1 MLKIEALNP
10 QYAAKTAYICGEK
23 RLTYAKLYEKAER
36 VAAVLK
42 AQGGGAVAVLGN
54 KEPEM
59 IISILACIMAH
70 RAYVPL
76 EDNLPQARIEA
87 AVKQA
92 GCTLVLKNGSAC
104 PDCCIPCSTL
114 AELEHTP
121 DKAACGGA
129 QNAKMPTEQE
139 NNGAQ
144 NETAYIIFTSGSTGT
159 PKGVPISYANLENFI
174 RWICSNSTFA
184 KFEHAAVF
192 CPASFGFDLSVAGIY
207 YTLANG
213 GTLITVS
220 REEQKSFDGIFT
232 ALQKSSAEIA
242 VLTPTFMKLCLL
254 NGDFNAENF
263 PKLRCCWFCGER
275 LEKALCEKLLRRF
288 PSLKIINAYGPTEA
302 TCAVCSAVIT
312 AETLAAGEPLPVGD
326 ISSAACKIE
335 IENGEIILSG
345 TSVFGGYIGAA
356 ERTGGRFATGDLGE
370 IRGGKLYCTGRAD
383 GRIKYKGYRIEL
395 GDIEANILAIDG
407 VRACC
412 AVAKRSKN
420 GDTAYIKVFVSAEP
434 TLGEE
439 TLRTALKYALPEY
452 MIPKVIEFLP
462 QLPVNEHGKTD
473 RRLLEH
479 YEENL

>member
-10 QYAAKTAYICGEK
+10 KYAAKAAYICGEK

-36 VAAVLK
+36 IAAVLK

-59 IISILACIMAH
+59 IISILACIMAR

-76 EDNLPQARIEA
+76 EDNLPQARIVA
-87 AVKQA
+87 AIRQA
-92 GCTLVLKNGSAC
+92 ECTLVLKNGSAC
-104 PDCCIPCSTL
+104 PDCGIPCSSL
-114 AELEHTP
+114 AELEHATKKP
-121 DKAACGGA
+121 ADG
-129 QNAKMPTEQE
+129 
-139 NNGAQ
+139 GAQ

-159 PKGVPISYANLENFI
+159 PKGVPISYANLGNFT
-174 RWICSNSTFA
+174 RWICSDEVLSG
-184 KFEHAAVF
+184 FEHPVVF
-192 CPASFGFDLSVAGIY
+192 SPASFGFDLSVAGIY
-207 YTLANG
+207 YALSAG
-213 GTLITVS
+213 GTIVTVS
-220 REEQKSFDGIFT
+220 REEQKSFDGIFA
-232 ALQKSSAEIA
+232 ALQKNSAEIA

-254 NGDFNAENF
+254 NADFNEENF
-263 PKLRCCWFCGER
+263 PRLRCCWFCGER

-302 TCAVCSAVIT
+302 TCAVCSAMIT

-395 GDIEANILAIDG
+395 GDIEANILAIGG

-439 TLRTALKYALPEY
+439 TLRTALKSALPEY

>member
-10 QYAAKTAYICGEK
+10 KYAAKAAYICGEK

-36 VAAVLK
+36 IAAVLK

-59 IISILACIMAH
+59 IISILACIMAR

-76 EDNLPQARIEA
+76 EDNLPQARIA
-87 AVKQA
+87 AAIRQA
-92 GCTLVLKNGSAC
+92 ECTLVLKNGSAC
-104 PDCCIPCSTL
+104 PDCGIPCSSL
-114 AELEHTP
+114 AELEHATKKTA
-121 DKAACGGA
+121 DG
-129 QNAKMPTEQE
+129 
-139 NNGAQ
+139 GAQ

-159 PKGVPISYANLENFI
+159 PKGVPISYANLGNFT
-174 RWICSNSTFA
+174 RWICSDKALSG
-184 KFEHAAVF
+184 FEHPVVF
-192 CPASFGFDLSVAGIY
+192 SPASFGFDLSVAGIY
-207 YTLANG
+207 YALSAG
-213 GTLITVS
+213 GTIVTVS
-220 REEQKSFDGIFT
+220 REEQKSFDSIFA
-232 ALQKSSAEIA
+232 ALQKNSAEIA

-254 NGDFNAENF
+254 NADFNEENF
-263 PKLRCCWFCGER
+263 PRLRCCWFCGER

-302 TCAVCSAVIT
+302 TCAVCSAMIT

-395 GDIEANILAIDG
+395 GDIEANILAIGG

-439 TLRTALKYALPEY
+439 TLRTALKSALPEY

>member
-10 QYAAKTAYICGEK
+10 QYAAKAAYICGEK

-36 VAAVLK
+36 IAAVLK

-59 IISILACIMAH
+59 IISILACIIAR

-76 EDNLPQARIEA
+76 EDNLPQARIA
-87 AVKQA
+87 AAIRQA
-92 GCTLVLKNGSAC
+92 ECTLVLKNGSTC
-104 PDCCIPCSTL
+104 PDCGVPCSSL
-114 AELEHTP
+114 AELEHATKKP
-121 DKAACGGA
+121 ADG
-129 QNAKMPTEQE
+129 
-139 NNGAQ
+139 GAQ

-159 PKGVPISYANLENFI
+159 PKGVPISYANLGNFT
-174 RWICSNSTFA
+174 RWICSDKVLSG
-184 KFEHAAVF
+184 FEHPVVLS
-192 CPASFGFDLSVAGIY
+192 PASFGFDLSVAGIY
-207 YTLANG
+207 YALSAG
-213 GTLITVS
+213 GTIVTVS
-220 REEQKSFDGIFT
+220 REEQKSFDGIFA
-232 ALQKSSAEIA
+232 ALQKNSAEIA

-254 NGDFNAENF
+254 NVDFNEENF

-302 TCAVCSAVIT
+302 TCAVCSAMIT

-345 TSVFGGYIGAA
+345 TSVFGGYIGSA

-395 GDIEANILAIDG
+395 DDIEANILAIDG

-439 TLRTALKYALPEY
+439 TLRTALKSALPEY

-479 YEENL
+479 YGENL

>member
-10 QYAAKTAYICGEK
+10 KYAAKAAYICGEK

-36 VAAVLK
+36 IAAVLK

-59 IISILACIMAH
+59 IISILACIMAR

-76 EDNLPQARIEA
+76 EDNLPQARIA
-87 AVKQA
+87 AAIRQA
-92 GCTLVLKNGSAC
+92 ECTLVLKNGSAC
-104 PDCCIPCSTL
+104 PDCGIPCSSL
-114 AELEHTP
+114 AELEHATKKSA
-121 DKAACGGA
+121 DG
-129 QNAKMPTEQE
+129 
-139 NNGAQ
+139 GAQ

-159 PKGVPISYANLENFI
+159 PKGVPISYANLGNFT
-174 RWICSNSTFA
+174 RWICSDEVLSG
-184 KFEHAAVF
+184 FEHPVVF
-192 CPASFGFDLSVAGIY
+192 SPASFGFDLSVAGIY
-207 YTLANG
+207 YALSAG
-213 GTLITVS
+213 GTIVTVS
-220 REEQKSFDGIFT
+220 REEQKSFDGIFA
-232 ALQKSSAEIA
+232 ALQKNSAEIA

-254 NGDFNAENF
+254 NADFNAENF

-302 TCAVCSAVIT
+302 TCAVCSAMIT

-395 GDIEANILAIDG
+395 GDIEANILAVGG

-439 TLRTALKYALPEY
+439 TLRTALKSALPEY

>member
-10 QYAAKTAYICGEK
+10 QYAAKAAYICGEK

-36 VAAVLK
+36 IAAVLK

-59 IISILACIMAH
+59 IISILACIMAR

-76 EDNLPQARIEA
+76 EDNLPQARIA
-87 AVKQA
+87 AAIRQA
-92 GCTLVLKNGSAC
+92 ECTLVLKNSSAC
-104 PDCCIPCSTL
+104 PDCGIPCSSL
-114 AELEHTP
+114 AELEHATKKP
-121 DKAACGGA
+121 ADG
-129 QNAKMPTEQE
+129 
-139 NNGAQ
+139 GAQ

-159 PKGVPISYANLENFI
+159 PKGVPISYTNLGNFT
-174 RWICSNSTFA
+174 RWICSDEVLSG
-184 KFEHAAVF
+184 FEHPVVLS
-192 CPASFGFDLSVAGIY
+192 PASFGFDLSVAGIY
-207 YTLANG
+207 YALSAG
-213 GTLITVS
+213 GTIVTVS
-220 REEQKSFDGIFT
+220 REEQKSFDGIFA
-232 ALQKSSAEIA
+232 ALQKNSAEIA

-254 NGDFNAENF
+254 NADFNEENF
-263 PKLRCCWFCGER
+263 PRLRCCWFCGER

-302 TCAVCSAVIT
+302 TCAVCSAMIT

-395 GDIEANILAIDG
+395 GDIEANILAIGG

-439 TLRTALKYALPEY
+439 TLRTALKSALPEY

>member
-10 QYAAKTAYICGEK
+10 KYAAKAAYICGEK

-36 VAAVLK
+36 IAAVLK

-54 KEPEM
+54 KEAEM
-59 IISILACIMAH
+59 IISILACIMAR

-76 EDNLPQARIEA
+76 EDNLPQARIA
-87 AVKQA
+87 AAIRQA
-92 GCTLVLKNGSAC
+92 ECTLVLKNGSAC
-104 PDCCIPCSTL
+104 PDCGILCSSI
-114 AELEHTP
+114 AELEHATKKP
-121 DKAACGGA
+121 ADG
-129 QNAKMPTEQE
+129 
-139 NNGAQ
+139 GAQ

-159 PKGVPISYANLENFI
+159 PKGVPISYANLGNFT
-174 RWICSNSTFA
+174 RWICSDEVLSG
-184 KFEHAAVF
+184 FEHPVVLS
-192 CPASFGFDLSVAGIY
+192 PASFGFDLSVAGIY
-207 YTLANG
+207 YALSAG
-213 GTLITVS
+213 GTIVTVS
-220 REEQKSFDGIFT
+220 REEQKSFDGIFA
-232 ALQKSSAEIA
+232 ALQKNSAEIA

-254 NGDFNAENF
+254 NADFNEENF
-263 PKLRCCWFCGER
+263 PRLRCCWFCGER

-302 TCAVCSAVIT
+302 TCAVCSAMIT

-345 TSVFGGYIGAA
+345 TSVFGGYIGSA

-370 IRGGKLYCTGRAD
+370 IRGGKLYCTGRID

-395 GDIEANILAIDG
+395 GDIEANILAIGG

-412 AVAKRSKN
+412 AEAKRSKN

-439 TLRTALKYALPEY
+439 TLRTALKSALPEY

>member
-23 RLTYAKLYEKAER
+23 RLTYAKLYEEAGR
-36 VAAVLK
+36 IAAVLK

-59 IISILACIMAH
+59 IISILACIMAR

-92 GCTLVLKNGSAC
+92 GCTLVLKNGSTC
-104 PDCCIPCSTL
+104 PDCGIPCSSL
-114 AELEHTP
+114 AELEHTS

-129 QNAKMPTEQE
+129 QNK
-139 NNGAQ
+139 
-144 NETAYIIFTSGSTGT
+144 TAYIIFTSGSTGT

-207 YTLANG
+207 YALSAG
-213 GTLITVS
+213 GTIVTVS
-220 REEQKSFDGIFT
+220 REEQKSFDGIFA
-232 ALQKSSAEIA
+232 ALQKNSVEIA

-254 NGDFNAENF
+254 NADFNEENF
-263 PKLRCCWFCGER
+263 PRLRCCWFCGER

-302 TCAVCSAVIT
+302 TCAVCSAMIT

-326 ISSAACKIE
+326 IYSAACKIE

-395 GDIEANILAIDG
+395 GDIEANILAVGG

-439 TLRTALKYALPEY
+439 TLRTALKSALPEY

-473 RRLLEH
+473 RRLLEQ
-479 YEENL
+479 L

>member
-10 QYAAKTAYICGEK
+10 QYAAKAAYICGEK

-36 VAAVLK
+36 IAAVLK

-59 IISILACIMAH
+59 IISILACIMAR

-76 EDNLPQARIEA
+76 EDNLPQARIA
-87 AVKQA
+87 AAIRQA
-92 GCTLVLKNGSAC
+92 ECTLVLKNGSAC
-104 PDCCIPCSTL
+104 PDCGIPCSTL
-114 AELEHTP
+114 AELEHATKKP
-121 DKAACGGA
+121 ADG
-129 QNAKMPTEQE
+129 
-139 NNGAQ
+139 GAQ

-159 PKGVPISYANLENFI
+159 PKGVPISYANLGNFT
-174 RWICSNSTFA
+174 RWICSDEVLSG
-184 KFEHAAVF
+184 FEHPVVLS
-192 CPASFGFDLSVAGIY
+192 PASFGFDLSVAGIY

-220 REEQKSFDGIFT
+220 REEQKSFDGIFA
-232 ALQKSSAEIA
+232 ALQKNSAEIA

-254 NGDFNAENF
+254 NADFNEENF
-263 PKLRCCWFCGER
+263 PRLRCCWFCGER

-302 TCAVCSAVIT
+302 TCAVCSAMIT

-370 IRGGKLYCTGRAD
+370 IRGGKLYCTGRID

-395 GDIEANILAIDG
+395 GDIEANILAVDG

-434 TLGEE
+434 TLGKE
-439 TLRTALKYALPEY
+439 TLRTALKSALPEY

>member
-10 QYAAKTAYICGEK
+10 QYAAKAAYICGEK

-36 VAAVLK
+36 IAAVLK

-59 IISILACIMAH
+59 IISILACIMAR

-76 EDNLPQARIEA
+76 EDNLPQARIA
-87 AVKQA
+87 AAIRQA
-92 GCTLVLKNGSAC
+92 ECTLVLKNGSAC
-104 PDCCIPCSTL
+104 PDCGIPCSSL
-114 AELEHTP
+114 AELEHATKKP
-121 DKAACGGA
+121 ADG
-129 QNAKMPTEQE
+129 
-139 NNGAQ
+139 GAQ

-159 PKGVPISYANLENFI
+159 PKGVPISYANLGNFT
-174 RWICSNSTFA
+174 RWICSDKVLSG
-184 KFEHAAVF
+184 FEHPVVLS
-192 CPASFGFDLSVAGIY
+192 PASFGFDLSVAGIY
-207 YTLANG
+207 YALSAG
-213 GTLITVS
+213 GTIVTVS
-220 REEQKSFDGIFT
+220 REEQKSFDGIFA
-232 ALQKSSAEIA
+232 ALQKNSAEIA

-254 NGDFNAENF
+254 NADFNEENF
-263 PKLRCCWFCGER
+263 PRLRCCWFCGER

-302 TCAVCSAVIT
+302 TCAVCSAMIT

-395 GDIEANILAIDG
+395 GDIEANILAVGG

-439 TLRTALKYALPEY
+439 TLRTALKSALPEY

>member
-10 QYAAKTAYICGEK
+10 QYAAKAAYICGEK

-36 VAAVLK
+36 IAAVLK

-59 IISILACIMAH
+59 IISILACIMAR

-76 EDNLPQARIEA
+76 EDNLPQARIA
-87 AVKQA
+87 AAIRQA
-92 GCTLVLKNGSAC
+92 ECTLVLKNSSAC
-104 PDCCIPCSTL
+104 PDCGIPCSSL
-114 AELEHTP
+114 AELEHATKKP
-121 DKAACGGA
+121 ADG
-129 QNAKMPTEQE
+129 
-139 NNGAQ
+139 GAQ

-159 PKGVPISYANLENFI
+159 PKGVPISYTNLGNFT
-174 RWICSNSTFA
+174 RWICSDEVLSG
-184 KFEHAAVF
+184 FEHPVVLS
-192 CPASFGFDLSVAGIY
+192 PASFGFDLSVAGIY
-207 YTLANG
+207 YALSAG
-213 GTLITVS
+213 GTIVTVS
-220 REEQKSFDGIFT
+220 REEQKSFDGIFA
-232 ALQKSSAEIA
+232 ALQKNSAEIA

-254 NGDFNAENF
+254 NADFNEENF
-263 PKLRCCWFCGER
+263 PRLRCCWFCGER

-302 TCAVCSAVIT
+302 TCAVCSAMIT

-395 GDIEANILAIDG
+395 GDIEANILAIGG

-412 AVAKRSKN
+412 AVAKRSKKRRYRIHKSLCFRRTDPWRGN
-420 GDTAYIKVFVSAEP
+420 ASYRIKIRFAGIYDTES
-434 TLGEE
+434 
-439 TLRTALKYALPEY
+439 
-452 MIPKVIEFLP
+452 
-462 QLPVNEHGKTD
+462 D
-473 RRLLEH
+473 
-479 YEENL
+479 

>member
-10 QYAAKTAYICGEK
+10 KYAAKAAYICGEK

-36 VAAVLK
+36 IAAVLK

-59 IISILACIMAH
+59 IISILACIMAR

-76 EDNLPQARIEA
+76 EDNLPQARIA
-87 AVKQA
+87 AAIRQA
-92 GCTLVLKNGSAC
+92 ECTLVLKNGSAC
-104 PDCCIPCSTL
+104 PDCGIPCSSL
-114 AELEHTP
+114 AELEHATKKP
-121 DKAACGGA
+121 AAG
-129 QNAKMPTEQE
+129 
-139 NNGAQ
+139 GAQ

-159 PKGVPISYANLENFI
+159 PKGVPISYVNLGNFT
-174 RWICSNSTFA
+174 RWICSDEVLSG
-184 KFEHAAVF
+184 FEHPVVLS
-192 CPASFGFDLSVAGIY
+192 PASFGFDLSVAGIY
-207 YTLANG
+207 YALSAG
-213 GTLITVS
+213 GTIVTVS
-220 REEQKSFDGIFT
+220 REEQKSFA
-232 ALQKSSAEIA
+232 ALQKSGAEI
-242 VLTPTFMKLCLL
+242 VMVTPTFMKLCLL
-254 NGDFNAENF
+254 NADFNEENF
-263 PKLRCCWFCGER
+263 PRLRCCWFCGER

-302 TCAVCSAVIT
+302 TCAVCSAMIT

-395 GDIEANILAIDG
+395 GDIEANILAVGG

-412 AVAKRSKN
+412 TVAKRSKN

-439 TLRTALKYALPEY
+439 TLRTALKSALPEY

>member
-10 QYAAKTAYICGEK
+10 QYAAKAAYICGEK

-36 VAAVLK
+36 IAAVLK

-59 IISILACIMAH
+59 IISILACIMAR

-76 EDNLPQARIEA
+76 EDNLPQARIVA
-87 AVKQA
+87 AIRQA
-92 GCTLVLKNGSAC
+92 ECTLVLKNGSAC
-104 PDCCIPCSTL
+104 PDCGIPCSSL
-114 AELEHTP
+114 AELEHATKKSA
-121 DKAACGGA
+121 DC
-129 QNAKMPTEQE
+129 
-139 NNGAQ
+139 GAQ

-159 PKGVPISYANLENFI
+159 PKGVPISYANLGNFT
-174 RWICSNSTFA
+174 RWICSDKVLSG
-184 KFEHAAVF
+184 FEHPVVLS
-192 CPASFGFDLSVAGIY
+192 PASFGFDLSVAGIY
-207 YTLANG
+207 YALSAG
-213 GTLITVS
+213 GTIVTVS
-220 REEQKSFDGIFT
+220 REEQKSFDGIFA
-232 ALQKSSAEIA
+232 ALQKNSAEIA

-254 NGDFNAENF
+254 NADFNEENF
-263 PKLRCCWFCGER
+263 PRLRCCWFCGER

-302 TCAVCSAVIT
+302 TCAVCSAMIT

-345 TSVFGGYIGAA
+345 ASVFGGYIGAA

-383 GRIKYKGYRIEL
+383 GRTKYKGYRIEL
-395 GDIEANILAIDG
+395 GDIEANILAVGG

-439 TLRTALKYALPEY
+439 TLRTALKSALPEY

>member
-10 QYAAKTAYICGEK
+10 QYAAKAAYICGEK

-36 VAAVLK
+36 IAAVLK
-42 AQGGGAVAVLGN
+42 AQGSGAVAVLGN

-59 IISILACIMAH
+59 IISILACIMAR

-76 EDNLPQARIEA
+76 EDNLPQARIA
-87 AVKQA
+87 AAIRQA
-92 GCTLVLKNGSAC
+92 ECTLVLKNGSAC
-104 PDCCIPCSTL
+104 PDCGIPCSSL
-114 AELEHTP
+114 AELEHATKKP
-121 DKAACGGA
+121 ADG
-129 QNAKMPTEQE
+129 
-139 NNGAQ
+139 GAQ

-159 PKGVPISYANLENFI
+159 PKGVPISYANLGNFT
-174 RWICSNSTFA
+174 RWICSDEVLSG
-184 KFEHAAVF
+184 FEHPVVLS
-192 CPASFGFDLSVAGIY
+192 PASFGFDLSVAGIY
-207 YTLANG
+207 YALSAG
-213 GTLITVS
+213 GTIVTVS
-220 REEQKSFDGIFT
+220 REEQKSFDGIFA
-232 ALQKSSAEIA
+232 ALQKNSAEIA

-254 NGDFNAENF
+254 NADFNEENF
-263 PKLRCCWFCGER
+263 PRLRCCWFCGER

-302 TCAVCSAVIT
+302 TCAVCSAMIT

-370 IRGGKLYCTGRAD
+370 IRGGKLYCTGRID

-395 GDIEANILAIDG
+395 GDIEANILAVDG

-439 TLRTALKYALPEY
+439 TLRTALKSALPEY

-462 QLPVNEHGKTD
+462 QLPVNEHGKID
-473 RRLLEH
+473 RRLLEQ
-479 YEENL
+479 L

>member
-10 QYAAKTAYICGEK
+10 KYAAKAAYICGEK

-36 VAAVLK
+36 IAAVLK

-59 IISILACIMAH
+59 IISILACIMAR

-76 EDNLPQARIEA
+76 EDNLPQARIA
-87 AVKQA
+87 AAIRQA
-92 GCTLVLKNGSAC
+92 ECTLVLKNGSAC
-104 PDCCIPCSTL
+104 PDCGIPCSSL
-114 AELEHTP
+114 AELEHATKKP
-121 DKAACGGA
+121 ADG
-129 QNAKMPTEQE
+129 
-139 NNGAQ
+139 GAQ

-159 PKGVPISYANLENFI
+159 PKGVPISYANLGNFT
-174 RWICSNSTFA
+174 RWICSDKVLSG
-184 KFEHAAVF
+184 FEHPVVLS
-192 CPASFGFDLSVAGIY
+192 PASFGFDLSVAGIY
-207 YTLANG
+207 YALSAG
-213 GTLITVS
+213 GTIVTVS
-220 REEQKSFDGIFT
+220 REEQKSFDGIFA
-232 ALQKSSAEIA
+232 ALQKNSAEIA

-254 NGDFNAENF
+254 NADFNEENF
-263 PKLRCCWFCGER
+263 PRLRCCWFCGER

-302 TCAVCSAVIT
+302 TCAVCSTMIT

-395 GDIEANILAIDG
+395 GDIEANILAIGG

-420 GDTAYIKVFVSAEP
+420 GDTAYIKLFVSAEQ

-439 TLRTALKYALPEY
+439 TLRTALKSALPEY

>member
-10 QYAAKTAYICGEK
+10 KYAAKAAYICGEK

-36 VAAVLK
+36 IAAVLK

-59 IISILACIMAH
+59 IISILACIMAR

-76 EDNLPQARIEA
+76 EDNLPQARIVA
-87 AVKQA
+87 AIRQA
-92 GCTLVLKNGSAC
+92 ECTLVLKNGSAC
-104 PDCCIPCSTL
+104 PDCGIPCSSL
-114 AELEHTP
+114 AELEHATKKP
-121 DKAACGGA
+121 ADG
-129 QNAKMPTEQE
+129 
-139 NNGAQ
+139 GAQ

-159 PKGVPISYANLENFI
+159 PKGVPISYANLGNFT
-174 RWICSNSTFA
+174 RWICSDEVLSG
-184 KFEHAAVF
+184 FEHPVVLS
-192 CPASFGFDLSVAGIY
+192 PASFGFDLSVAGIY
-207 YTLANG
+207 YALSAG
-213 GTLITVS
+213 GTIVTVS
-220 REEQKSFDGIFT
+220 REEQKSFDGIFA
-232 ALQKSSAEIA
+232 ALQKNSAEIA

-254 NGDFNAENF
+254 NADFNEENF
-263 PKLRCCWFCGER
+263 PRLRCCWFCGER

-302 TCAVCSAVIT
+302 TCAVCSAMIT

-395 GDIEANILAIDG
+395 GDIEANILAVGG

-439 TLRTALKYALPEY
+439 TLRTALKSALPEY

>member
-10 QYAAKTAYICGEK
+10 QYAAKAAYICGEK
-23 RLTYAKLYEKAER
+23 RLTYAKLYEKAEQI
-36 VAAVLK
+36 AAVLK

-59 IISILACIMAH
+59 IISILACIMAR

-76 EDNLPQARIEA
+76 EDNLPQARIA
-87 AVKQA
+87 AAIRQA
-92 GCTLVLKNGSAC
+92 ECTLVLKNGSAC
-104 PDCCIPCSTL
+104 PDCGIPCSSL
-114 AELEHTP
+114 AELEHATKKP
-121 DKAACGGA
+121 ADG
-129 QNAKMPTEQE
+129 
-139 NNGAQ
+139 GAQ

-159 PKGVPISYANLENFI
+159 PKGVPISYANLGNFT
-174 RWICSNSTFA
+174 RWICSDEVLSG
-184 KFEHAAVF
+184 FEHPVVLS
-192 CPASFGFDLSVAGIY
+192 PASFGFDLSVAGIY
-207 YTLANG
+207 YALSAG
-213 GTLITVS
+213 GTIVTVS
-220 REEQKSFDGIFT
+220 REEQKSFDGIFA
-232 ALQKSSAEIA
+232 ALQKNSAEIA

-302 TCAVCSAVIT
+302 TCAVCSAMIT

-345 TSVFGGYIGAA
+345 ASVFGGYIGAA

-370 IRGGKLYCTGRAD
+370 IRGGKLYCTGRID

-395 GDIEANILAIDG
+395 GDIEANILAVGG

-439 TLRTALKYALPEY
+439 TLHTALKSALPEY
-452 MIPKVIEFLP
+452 MIPKVIVFLP
-462 QLPVNEHGKTD
+462 KLPVNEHGKTD

>member
-1 MLKIEALNP
+1 MLKIEALNR
-10 QYAAKTAYICGEK
+10 QYAAKAAYICGEK

-36 VAAVLK
+36 IAAVLK

-59 IISILACIMAH
+59 IISILACIMAR

-76 EDNLPQARIEA
+76 EDNLPQARIA
-87 AVKQA
+87 AAIRQA
-92 GCTLVLKNGSAC
+92 ECTLVLKNC
-104 PDCCIPCSTL
+104 PDCGIPCSTI

-129 QNAKMPTEQE
+129 QNAEIPTEQE
-139 NNGAQ
+139 NSGAQ

-159 PKGVPISYANLENFI
+159 PKGVPISYANLGNFT
-174 RWICSNSTFA
+174 RWICSDEVLSG
-184 KFEHAAVF
+184 FEHPVVLS
-192 CPASFGFDLSVAGIY
+192 PASFGFDLSVAGIY
-207 YTLANG
+207 YALSAG
-213 GTLITVS
+213 GTIVTVS
-220 REEQKSFDGIFT
+220 REEQKSFYGIFT
-232 ALQKSSAEIA
+232 ALQKNSAEIA

-254 NGDFNAENF
+254 NADFNEENF
-263 PKLRCCWFCGER
+263 PRLRCCWFCGER

-302 TCAVCSAVIT
+302 TCAVCSAMIT
-312 AETLAAGEPLPVGD
+312 AETLAEGEPLPVGD

-345 TSVFGGYIGAA
+345 ASVFGGYIGAA

-395 GDIEANILAIDG
+395 GDIEANILAVDG

-439 TLRTALKYALPEY
+439 TLRTALKSALPEY

-462 QLPVNEHGKTD
+462 QLPVNEHGKTN

>member
-10 QYAAKTAYICGEK
+10 QYAAKAAYICGEK

-36 VAAVLK
+36 IAAVLK

-59 IISILACIMAH
+59 IISILACIMAR

-76 EDNLPQARIEA
+76 EDNLPQARIA
-87 AVKQA
+87 AAIRQA
-92 GCTLVLKNGSAC
+92 ECTLVLKNGSAC
-104 PDCCIPCSTL
+104 PDCGIPCSTL
-114 AELEHTP
+114 AELEHATKKP
-121 DKAACGGA
+121 ADD
-129 QNAKMPTEQE
+129 
-139 NNGAQ
+139 GAQ

-159 PKGVPISYANLENFI
+159 PKGVPISYANLGNFT
-174 RWICSNSTFA
+174 RWICSDEVLSG
-184 KFEHAAVF
+184 FEHPVVLS
-192 CPASFGFDLSVAGIY
+192 PASFGFDLSVAGIY
-207 YTLANG
+207 YALSAG
-213 GTLITVS
+213 GTIVTVS
-220 REEQKSFDGIFT
+220 REEQKSFDGIFA
-232 ALQKSSAEIA
+232 ALQKNSVEIA

-254 NGDFNAENF
+254 NADFNEENF
-263 PKLRCCWFCGER
+263 PRLRCCWFCGER

-302 TCAVCSAVIT
+302 TCAVCSAMIT

-345 TSVFGGYIGAA
+345 ASVFGGYIGAA

-395 GDIEANILAIDG
+395 GDIEANILAIGG

-439 TLRTALKYALPEY
+439 TLRTALKSALPEY

>member
-23 RLTYAKLYEKAER
+23 RLTYAKLYEEAGR
-36 VAAVLK
+36 IAAVLK

-59 IISILACIMAH
+59 IISILACIMAR

-92 GCTLVLKNGSAC
+92 GCTLVLKNGSTC
-104 PDCCIPCSTL
+104 PDCGIPCSSL
-114 AELEHTP
+114 AELEHTS
-121 DKAACGGA
+121 DKAACG
-129 QNAKMPTEQE
+129 
-139 NNGAQ
+139 GAQ

-207 YTLANG
+207 YALSAG
-213 GTLITVS
+213 GTIVTVS
-220 REEQKSFDGIFT
+220 REEQKSFDGIFA
-232 ALQKSSAEIA
+232 ALQKNSAEIA

-254 NGDFNAENF
+254 NADFNEENF
-263 PKLRCCWFCGER
+263 PRLRCCWFCGER

-302 TCAVCSAVIT
+302 TCAVCSAMIT

-395 GDIEANILAIDG
+395 GDIEANILAVGG

-439 TLRTALKYALPEY
+439 TLRTALKSALPEY

>member
-10 QYAAKTAYICGEK
+10 QYAAKAAYICGEK

-59 IISILACIMAH
+59 IISILACIMAR

-76 EDNLPQARIEA
+76 EDNLPQARIA
-87 AVKQA
+87 AAIRQA
-92 GCTLVLKNGSAC
+92 ECTLVLKNGSAC
-104 PDCCIPCSTL
+104 PDCGIPCSSL
-114 AELEHTP
+114 AELEHATKKP
-121 DKAACGGA
+121 ADD
-129 QNAKMPTEQE
+129 
-139 NNGAQ
+139 GAQ

-159 PKGVPISYANLENFI
+159 PKGVPISYANLGNFT
-174 RWICSNSTFA
+174 RWICSDEVLSG
-184 KFEHAAVF
+184 FEHPVVLS
-192 CPASFGFDLSVAGIY
+192 PASFGFDLSVAGIY
-207 YTLANG
+207 YALSAG
-213 GTLITVS
+213 GTIVTVS
-220 REEQKSFDGIFT
+220 REEQKSFDGIFA
-232 ALQKSSAEIA
+232 ALQKNSAEIA

-302 TCAVCSAVIT
+302 TCAVCSAMIT

-345 TSVFGGYIGAA
+345 ASVFGGYIGAA

-370 IRGGKLYCTGRAD
+370 IRGGKLYCTGRID

-395 GDIEANILAIDG
+395 GDIEANILAVGG

-439 TLRTALKYALPEY
+439 TLHTALKSALPEY
-452 MIPKVIEFLP
+452 MIPKVIVFLP
-462 QLPVNEHGKTD
+462 KLPVNEHGKTD

>member
-10 QYAAKTAYICGEK
+10 KYAAKAAYICGEK

-36 VAAVLK
+36 IAAVLK

-59 IISILACIMAH
+59 IISILACIMAR

-76 EDNLPQARIEA
+76 EDNLPQARIA
-87 AVKQA
+87 AAIRQA
-92 GCTLVLKNGSAC
+92 ECTLVLKNGSAC
-104 PDCCIPCSTL
+104 PDCGIPCSSL
-114 AELEHTP
+114 AELEHATKKP
-121 DKAACGGA
+121 ADG
-129 QNAKMPTEQE
+129 
-139 NNGAQ
+139 GAQ

-159 PKGVPISYANLENFI
+159 PKGVPISYANLGNFTQ
-174 RWICSNSTFA
+174 WICSDEVLSG
-184 KFEHAAVF
+184 FEHPVVLS
-192 CPASFGFDLSVAGIY
+192 PASFGFDLSVAGIY
-207 YTLANG
+207 YALSAG
-213 GTLITVS
+213 GTIVTVS
-220 REEQKSFDGIFT
+220 REEQKSFDGIFA
-232 ALQKSSAEIA
+232 ALQKNSAEIA

-254 NGDFNAENF
+254 NADFNEENF
-263 PKLRCCWFCGER
+263 PRLRCCWFCGER

-302 TCAVCSAVIT
+302 TCAVCSAMIT

-370 IRGGKLYCTGRAD
+370 IRGGKLYCTGRID

-395 GDIEANILAIDG
+395 GDIEANILAVDG

-434 TLGEE
+434 TLGKE
-439 TLRTALKYALPEY
+439 TLRTALKSALPEY

>member
-10 QYAAKTAYICGEK
+10 QYAAKAAYICGEK

-36 VAAVLK
+36 IAAVLK
-42 AQGGGAVAVLGN
+42 AQGSGAVAVLGN

-59 IISILACIMAH
+59 IISILACIMAR

-76 EDNLPQARIEA
+76 EDNLPQARIA
-87 AVKQA
+87 AAIRQA
-92 GCTLVLKNGSAC
+92 ECTLVLKNSSAC
-104 PDCCIPCSTL
+104 PDCGIPCSSL
-114 AELEHTP
+114 AELEHATKKP
-121 DKAACGGA
+121 ADG
-129 QNAKMPTEQE
+129 
-139 NNGAQ
+139 GAQ

-159 PKGVPISYANLENFI
+159 PKGVPISYTNLGNFT
-174 RWICSNSTFA
+174 RWICSDEVLSG
-184 KFEHAAVF
+184 FEHPVVLS
-192 CPASFGFDLSVAGIY
+192 PASFGFDLSVAGIY
-207 YTLANG
+207 YALSAG
-213 GTLITVS
+213 GTIVTVS
-220 REEQKSFDGIFT
+220 REEQKSFNGIFA

-254 NGDFNAENF
+254 NADFNEENF
-263 PKLRCCWFCGER
+263 PRLRCCWFCGER

-302 TCAVCSAVIT
+302 TCAVCSAMIT

-439 TLRTALKYALPEY
+439 TLRTALKSALPEY
-452 MIPKVIEFLP
+452 MIPKVIEFLS

>member
-10 QYAAKTAYICGEK
+10 QYAAKAAYICGEK

-36 VAAVLK
+36 IAAVLK

-59 IISILACIMAH
+59 IISILACIMAR

-76 EDNLPQARIEA
+76 EDNLPQARIA
-87 AVKQA
+87 AAIRQA
-92 GCTLVLKNGSAC
+92 ECTLVLKNSSAC
-104 PDCCIPCSTL
+104 PDCGIPCSSL
-114 AELEHTP
+114 AELEHATKKP
-121 DKAACGGA
+121 ADG
-129 QNAKMPTEQE
+129 
-139 NNGAQ
+139 GAQ

-159 PKGVPISYANLENFI
+159 PKGVPISYTNLGNFT
-174 RWICSNSTFA
+174 RWICSDEVLSG
-184 KFEHAAVF
+184 FEHPVVLS
-192 CPASFGFDLSVAGIY
+192 PASFGFDLSVAGIY
-207 YTLANG
+207 YALSAG
-213 GTLITVS
+213 GTIVTVS
-220 REEQKSFDGIFT
+220 REEQKSFDGIFA
-232 ALQKSSAEIA
+232 ALQKNSAEIA

-254 NGDFNAENF
+254 NADFNEENF
-263 PKLRCCWFCGER
+263 PRLRCCWFCGER

-302 TCAVCSAVIT
+302 TCAVCSAMIT

-395 GDIEANILAIDG
+395 GDIEANILAIGG

-439 TLRTALKYALPEY
+439 TLRTALKSALPEY

-462 QLPVNEHGKTD
+462 QLPVNGHGKTD

>member
-10 QYAAKTAYICGEK
+10 QYAAKAAYICGEK

-36 VAAVLK
+36 IAAVLK

-59 IISILACIMAH
+59 IISILACIMAR

-76 EDNLPQARIEA
+76 EDNLPQARIA
-87 AVKQA
+87 AAIRQA
-92 GCTLVLKNGSAC
+92 ECTLVLKNGSAC
-104 PDCCIPCSTL
+104 PDCGIPCSSL
-114 AELEHTP
+114 AELEHATKKP
-121 DKAACGGA
+121 ADG
-129 QNAKMPTEQE
+129 
-139 NNGAQ
+139 GAQ

-159 PKGVPISYANLENFI
+159 PKGVPISYANLGNFTQ
-174 RWICSNSTFA
+174 WICSDEVLSG
-184 KFEHAAVF
+184 FEHPVVLS
-192 CPASFGFDLSVAGIY
+192 PASFGFDLSVAGIY
-207 YTLANG
+207 YALSAG
-213 GTLITVS
+213 GTIVTVS
-220 REEQKSFDGIFT
+220 REEQKSFDGIFA
-232 ALQKSSAEIA
+232 ALQKNSAEIA

-254 NGDFNAENF
+254 NADFNEENF
-263 PKLRCCWFCGER
+263 PRLRCCWFCGER

-302 TCAVCSAVIT
+302 TCAVCSAMIT

-395 GDIEANILAIDG
+395 GDIEANILAIGG

-439 TLRTALKYALPEY
+439 TLRTALKSALPEY

>member
-10 QYAAKTAYICGEK
+10 QYAAKAAYICGEK

-36 VAAVLK
+36 IAAVLK

-59 IISILACIMAH
+59 IISILACIMAR

-76 EDNLPQARIEA
+76 EDNLPQARIA
-87 AVKQA
+87 AAIRQA
-92 GCTLVLKNGSAC
+92 ECTLVLKNGSAC
-104 PDCCIPCSTL
+104 PDCGIPCSSL
-114 AELEHTP
+114 AELEHATKKP
-121 DKAACGGA
+121 ADG
-129 QNAKMPTEQE
+129 
-139 NNGAQ
+139 GAQ

-159 PKGVPISYANLENFI
+159 PKGVPISYANLGNFT
-174 RWICSNSTFA
+174 RWICSDKVLSG
-184 KFEHAAVF
+184 FEHPVVLS
-192 CPASFGFDLSVAGIY
+192 PASFGFDLSVAGIY
-207 YTLANG
+207 YALSAG
-213 GTLITVS
+213 GTIVTVS
-220 REEQKSFDGIFT
+220 REEQKSFDGIFA
-232 ALQKSSAEIA
+232 ALQKNSAEIA

-254 NGDFNAENF
+254 NADFNEENF
-263 PKLRCCWFCGER
+263 PRLRCCWFCGER

-302 TCAVCSAVIT
+302 TCAVCSAMIT

-345 TSVFGGYIGAA
+345 ASVFGGYIGAA

-395 GDIEANILAIDG
+395 GDIEANILAIGG

-439 TLRTALKYALPEY
+439 TLRTALKSALPEY

>member
-10 QYAAKTAYICGEK
+10 QYAAKAAYICGEK
-23 RLTYAKLYEKAER
+23 RLTYAKLYEEAER
-36 VAAVLK
+36 AAAVLK

-59 IISILACIMAH
+59 IISILACIMAR

-76 EDNLPQARIEA
+76 EDNLPQARIVA
-87 AVKQA
+87 AIRQA
-92 GCTLVLKNGSAC
+92 ECTLVLKNGSAC
-104 PDCCIPCSTL
+104 PDCGIPCSSL
-114 AELEHTP
+114 AELEHATKKP
-121 DKAACGGA
+121 ADG
-129 QNAKMPTEQE
+129 
-139 NNGAQ
+139 GAQ

-159 PKGVPISYANLENFI
+159 PKGVPISYANLGNFT
-174 RWICSNSTFA
+174 RWICSDEVLSG
-184 KFEHAAVF
+184 FEHPVVF
-192 CPASFGFDLSVAGIY
+192 SPASFGFDLSVAGIY
-207 YTLANG
+207 YALSAG
-213 GTLITVS
+213 GTIVTVS

-232 ALQKSSAEIA
+232 ALQKNSAEIA

-254 NGDFNAENF
+254 NADFNEENF
-263 PKLRCCWFCGER
+263 PRLRCCWFCGER
-275 LEKALCEKLLRRF
+275 LEKVLCEKLLRRF

-302 TCAVCSAVIT
+302 TCAVCSAMIT
-312 AETLAAGEPLPVGD
+312 AETLAAGEPLSVGD

-356 ERTGGRFATGDLGE
+356 ERIGGRFATGDLGE

-395 GDIEANILAIDG
+395 GDIEANILAVGG

-439 TLRTALKYALPEY
+439 TLRTALKSALPEY

>member
-10 QYAAKTAYICGEK
+10 QYAAKAAYICGEK

-36 VAAVLK
+36 IAAVLK

-59 IISILACIMAH
+59 IISILACIMAR

-76 EDNLPQARIEA
+76 EDNLPQARIA
-87 AVKQA
+87 AAIRQA
-92 GCTLVLKNGSAC
+92 ECTLVLKNGSAC
-104 PDCCIPCSTL
+104 PDCGIPCSSL
-114 AELEHTP
+114 AELEHATKKP
-121 DKAACGGA
+121 ADG
-129 QNAKMPTEQE
+129 
-139 NNGAQ
+139 GAQ

-159 PKGVPISYANLENFI
+159 PKGVPISYANLGNFT
-174 RWICSNSTFA
+174 RWICSDEVLSG
-184 KFEHAAVF
+184 FEHPVVLS
-192 CPASFGFDLSVAGIY
+192 PASFGFDLSVAGIY
-207 YTLANG
+207 YALSTG
-213 GTLITVS
+213 GTIVTVS
-220 REEQKSFDGIFT
+220 REEQKSFDGIFA
-232 ALQKSSAEIA
+232 ALQKNSAEIA

-254 NGDFNAENF
+254 NGDFNEENF
-263 PKLRCCWFCGER
+263 PRLRCCWFCGER

-302 TCAVCSAVIT
+302 TCAVCSAMIT

-335 IENGEIILSG
+335 IENGGIILSG

-370 IRGGKLYCTGRAD
+370 IRGGKLYCTGRID

-395 GDIEANILAIDG
+395 GDIEANILAVDG

-439 TLRTALKYALPEY
+439 TLRTALKSALPEY

>member
-10 QYAAKTAYICGEK
+10 QYAAKAAYICGEK

-36 VAAVLK
+36 IAAVLK

-59 IISILACIMAH
+59 IISILACIMAR

-76 EDNLPQARIEA
+76 EDNLPQARIVA
-87 AVKQA
+87 AIRQA
-92 GCTLVLKNGSAC
+92 ECTHVLKNGSAC
-104 PDCCIPCSTL
+104 PDCGIPCSSL
-114 AELEHTP
+114 AELEHATKKP
-121 DKAACGGA
+121 ADD
-129 QNAKMPTEQE
+129 
-139 NNGAQ
+139 GAQ

-159 PKGVPISYANLENFI
+159 PKGVPISYANLGNFT
-174 RWICSNSTFA
+174 RWICSDEVLSG
-184 KFEHAAVF
+184 FEHPVVF
-192 CPASFGFDLSVAGIY
+192 SPASFGFDLSVAGIY
-207 YTLANG
+207 YALSAG
-213 GTLITVS
+213 GTIVTVS
-220 REEQKSFDGIFT
+220 REEQKSFDGIF
-232 ALQKSSAEIA
+232 AAMQKNSAEIA

-254 NGDFNAENF
+254 NADFNEENF
-263 PKLRCCWFCGER
+263 PRLRCCWFCGER

-302 TCAVCSAVIT
+302 TCAVCSAMIT

-345 TSVFGGYIGAA
+345 ASVFGGYIGAA
-356 ERTGGRFATGDLGE
+356 ERTGRRFATGDLGE

-395 GDIEANILAIDG
+395 GDIEANILAIGG

-439 TLRTALKYALPEY
+439 TLRTALKSALPEY

>member
-10 QYAAKTAYICGEK
+10 QYAAKAAYICGEK

-36 VAAVLK
+36 IAAVLK

-59 IISILACIMAH
+59 IISILACIMAR

-76 EDNLPQARIEA
+76 EDNLPQARIA
-87 AVKQA
+87 AAIRQA
-92 GCTLVLKNGSAC
+92 ECTLVLKNGSAC
-104 PDCCIPCSTL
+104 PDCGIPCSSL
-114 AELEHTP
+114 AELEHATKKP
-121 DKAACGGA
+121 ADG
-129 QNAKMPTEQE
+129 
-139 NNGAQ
+139 GAQ

-159 PKGVPISYANLENFI
+159 PKGVPISYANLGNFT
-174 RWICSNSTFA
+174 RWICSDEVLSG
-184 KFEHAAVF
+184 FEHPVVLS
-192 CPASFGFDLSVAGIY
+192 PASFGFDLSVAGIY
-207 YTLANG
+207 YALSAG
-213 GTLITVS
+213 GTIVTVS
-220 REEQKSFDGIFT
+220 REEQKSFDGIFA
-232 ALQKSSAEIA
+232 ALQKNSAEIA

-254 NGDFNAENF
+254 NADFNEENF
-263 PKLRCCWFCGER
+263 PRLRCCWFYGER

-302 TCAVCSAVIT
+302 TCAVCSAMIT

-395 GDIEANILAIDG
+395 GDIEANILAIGG

-434 TLGEE
+434 TIGEE
-439 TLRTALKYALPEY
+439 TLRTALKSALPEY

>member
-10 QYAAKTAYICGEK
+10 QYAAKAAYICGEK
-23 RLTYAKLYEKAER
+23 RLTYAKLYEKAEQI
-36 VAAVLK
+36 AAVLK

-59 IISILACIMAH
+59 IISILACIMAR

-76 EDNLPQARIEA
+76 EDNLPQARIA
-87 AVKQA
+87 AAIRQA
-92 GCTLVLKNGSAC
+92 ECTLVLKNGSAC
-104 PDCCIPCSTL
+104 PDCGIPCSSL
-114 AELEHTP
+114 AELEHATKKP
-121 DKAACGGA
+121 ADG
-129 QNAKMPTEQE
+129 
-139 NNGAQ
+139 GAQ

-159 PKGVPISYANLENFI
+159 PKGVPISYANLGNFT
-174 RWICSNSTFA
+174 RWICSDEVLSG
-184 KFEHAAVF
+184 FEHPVVLS
-192 CPASFGFDLSVAGIY
+192 PASFGFDLSVAGIY
-207 YTLANG
+207 YALSAG
-213 GTLITVS
+213 GTIVTVS
-220 REEQKSFDGIFT
+220 REEQKSFDGIFS
-232 ALQKSSAEIA
+232 ALQKSGAEIA

-254 NGDFNAENF
+254 NADFNAENF

-302 TCAVCSAVIT
+302 TCAVCSAMIT

-345 TSVFGGYIGAA
+345 ASVFGGYIGAA
-356 ERTGGRFATGDLGE
+356 ERTGRCFATGDLGE

-395 GDIEANILAIDG
+395 GDIEANILAIGG

-439 TLRTALKYALPEY
+439 TLRTALKSALPEY

>member
-10 QYAAKTAYICGEK
+10 QYAAKAAYICGEK

-36 VAAVLK
+36 IAAVLK

-59 IISILACIMAH
+59 IISILACIMAR

-76 EDNLPQARIEA
+76 EDNLPQARIA
-87 AVKQA
+87 AAIRQA
-92 GCTLVLKNGSAC
+92 ECTLVLKNSSAC
-104 PDCCIPCSTL
+104 PDCGIPCSSL
-114 AELEHTP
+114 AELEHATKKP
-121 DKAACGGA
+121 ADG
-129 QNAKMPTEQE
+129 
-139 NNGAQ
+139 GAQ

-159 PKGVPISYANLENFI
+159 PKGVPISYTNLGNFT
-174 RWICSNSTFA
+174 RWICSDEVLSG
-184 KFEHAAVF
+184 FEHPVVLS
-192 CPASFGFDLSVAGIY
+192 PASFGFDLSVAGIY
-207 YTLANG
+207 YALSAG
-213 GTLITVS
+213 GTIVTVS
-220 REEQKSFDGIFT
+220 REEQKSFDGIFA
-232 ALQKSSAEIA
+232 ALQKNSAEIA

-254 NGDFNAENF
+254 NADFNEENF
-263 PKLRCCWFCGER
+263 PRLRCCWFCGER

-302 TCAVCSAVIT
+302 TCAVCSAMIT

-395 GDIEANILAIDG
+395 GDIEANILAIGG

-439 TLRTALKYALPEY
+439 TLRTALKATLPEY
-452 MIPKVIEFLP
+452 MIPKVIELLP
-462 QLPVNEHGKTD
+462 QLPVNEHGKID
-473 RRLLEH
+473 RRLLEQ
-479 YEENL
+479 L

>member
-10 QYAAKTAYICGEK
+10 QYAAKAAYICGEK

-36 VAAVLK
+36 IAAVLK

-59 IISILACIMAH
+59 IISILACIMAR

-76 EDNLPQARIEA
+76 EDNLPQARIVA
-87 AVKQA
+87 AIRQA
-92 GCTLVLKNGSAC
+92 ECTLVLKNGSAC
-104 PDCCIPCSTL
+104 PDCGIPCSSL
-114 AELEHTP
+114 AELEHATKKSA
-121 DKAACGGA
+121 DC
-129 QNAKMPTEQE
+129 
-139 NNGAQ
+139 GAQ

-159 PKGVPISYANLENFI
+159 PKGVPISYANLENFT
-174 RWICSNSTFA
+174 RWICSDEVLSG
-184 KFEHAAVF
+184 FEHPVVLS
-192 CPASFGFDLSVAGIY
+192 PASFGFDLSVAGIY
-207 YTLANG
+207 YALSAG
-213 GTLITVS
+213 GTIVTVS
-220 REEQKSFDGIFT
+220 REEQKSFDGIFA
-232 ALQKSSAEIA
+232 ALQKNSAEIA

-254 NGDFNAENF
+254 NADFNEENF
-263 PKLRCCWFCGER
+263 PRLRCCWFCGER

-302 TCAVCSAVIT
+302 TCAVCSAMIT

-370 IRGGKLYCTGRAD
+370 IHGGKLYCTGRAD

-395 GDIEANILAIDG
+395 GDIEANILAVGG

-439 TLRTALKYALPEY
+439 TLRTALKSALPEY

-462 QLPVNEHGKTD
+462 QLPVNGHGKTD

>member
-10 QYAAKTAYICGEK
+10 QYAAKAAYICGEK

-36 VAAVLK
+36 IAAVLK

-59 IISILACIMAH
+59 IISILACIMAR

-76 EDNLPQARIEA
+76 EDNLPQARIA
-87 AVKQA
+87 AAIRQA
-92 GCTLVLKNGSAC
+92 ECTLVLKNGSTC
-104 PDCCIPCSTL
+104 PDCGIPCSSL
-114 AELEHTP
+114 AELEHSTKKP
-121 DKAACGGA
+121 ADG
-129 QNAKMPTEQE
+129 
-139 NNGAQ
+139 GAQ

-159 PKGVPISYANLENFI
+159 PKGVPISYANLGNFT
-174 RWICSNSTFA
+174 RWICSDEVLSG
-184 KFEHAAVF
+184 FEHPVVLS
-192 CPASFGFDLSVAGIY
+192 PASFGFDLSVAGIY
-207 YTLANG
+207 YALSAG
-213 GTLITVS
+213 GTIVTVS
-220 REEQKSFDGIFT
+220 REEQKSFDGIFA
-232 ALQKSSAEIA
+232 ALQKNSAEIA

-254 NGDFNAENF
+254 NADFNEENF
-263 PKLRCCWFCGER
+263 PRLRCCWFCGER

-302 TCAVCSAVIT
+302 TCAVCSAMIT

-395 GDIEANILAIDG
+395 GDIEANILAVDG

-439 TLRTALKYALPEY
+439 TLRTVLKSALPEY

-462 QLPVNEHGKTD
+462 QLPVNEHGKAD

>member
-10 QYAAKTAYICGEK
+10 QYAAKAAYICGEK

-36 VAAVLK
+36 IAAVLK

-76 EDNLPQARIEA
+76 EDNLPQARIA
-87 AVKQA
+87 AAIRQA
-92 GCTLVLKNGSAC
+92 ECTLVLKNGSAC
-104 PDCCIPCSTL
+104 PDCGIPCSSL
-114 AELEHTP
+114 AELEHATKKP
-121 DKAACGGA
+121 ADG
-129 QNAKMPTEQE
+129 
-139 NNGAQ
+139 GAQ

-159 PKGVPISYANLENFI
+159 PKGVPISYANLGNFT
-174 RWICSNSTFA
+174 RWICSDEVLSG
-184 KFEHAAVF
+184 FEHPVVLS
-192 CPASFGFDLSVAGIY
+192 PASFGFDLSVAGIY
-207 YTLANG
+207 YALSAG
-213 GTLITVS
+213 GTIVTVS
-220 REEQKSFDGIFT
+220 REEQKSFDGIFA
-232 ALQKSSAEIA
+232 ALQKNSAEIA

-254 NGDFNAENF
+254 NADFNEENF
-263 PKLRCCWFCGER
+263 PRLRCCWFCGER

-302 TCAVCSAVIT
+302 TCAVCSAMIT

-345 TSVFGGYIGAA
+345 KSVFGGYIGAA
-356 ERTGGRFATGDLGE
+356 ERTGGRFATGDIGE
-370 IRGGKLYCTGRAD
+370 IRSGKLYCTGRID

-395 GDIEANILAIDG
+395 GDIEANILAIGG

-439 TLRTALKYALPEY
+439 TLRTALKSALPEY

>member
-10 QYAAKTAYICGEK
+10 KYAAKAAYICGEK

-36 VAAVLK
+36 IAAVLK

-59 IISILACIMAH
+59 IISILACIMAR

-76 EDNLPQARIEA
+76 EDNLPQARIA
-87 AVKQA
+87 AAIRQA
-92 GCTLVLKNGSAC
+92 ECTLVLKNGSAC
-104 PDCCIPCSTL
+104 PDCGIPCSSL
-114 AELEHTP
+114 AELEHATKKP
-121 DKAACGGA
+121 ADG
-129 QNAKMPTEQE
+129 
-139 NNGAQ
+139 GAQ

-159 PKGVPISYANLENFI
+159 PKGVPISYANLGNFT
-174 RWICSNSTFA
+174 RWICSDEVLSG
-184 KFEHAAVF
+184 FEHPVVLS
-192 CPASFGFDLSVAGIY
+192 PASFGFDLSVAGIY
-207 YTLANG
+207 YALSAG
-213 GTLITVS
+213 GTIVTVS
-220 REEQKSFDGIFT
+220 REEQKSFDGIFA
-232 ALQKSSAEIA
+232 ALQKNSAEIA

-254 NGDFNAENF
+254 NADFNEENF
-263 PKLRCCWFCGER
+263 PRLRCCWFCGER

-302 TCAVCSAVIT
+302 TCAVCSAMIT

-345 TSVFGGYIGAA
+345 KSVFGGYIGAA

-395 GDIEANILAIDG
+395 GDIEANILAIGG

-412 AVAKRSKN
+412 AVAKQSKN

-439 TLRTALKYALPEY
+439 TLSTALKSALPEY

>member
-10 QYAAKTAYICGEK
+10 QYAAKAAYICGEK

-36 VAAVLK
+36 IAAVLK

-59 IISILACIMAH
+59 IISILACIMAR

-76 EDNLPQARIEA
+76 EDNLPQARIA
-87 AVKQA
+87 AAIRQA
-92 GCTLVLKNGSAC
+92 ECTLVLKNGSTC
-104 PDCCIPCSTL
+104 PDCGIPCSSL
-114 AELEHTP
+114 AELEH
-121 DKAACGGA
+121 A
-129 QNAKMPTEQE
+129 TEKPADG
-139 NNGAQ
+139 GAQ

-159 PKGVPISYANLENFI
+159 PKGVPISYANLGNFT
-174 RWICSNSTFA
+174 RWICSDEVLSG
-184 KFEHAAVF
+184 FEHPVVLS
-192 CPASFGFDLSVAGIY
+192 PASFGFDLSVAGIY
-207 YTLANG
+207 YALSAG
-213 GTLITVS
+213 GTIVTVS
-220 REEQKSFDGIFT
+220 REEQKSFDGIFA
-232 ALQKSSAEIA
+232 ALQKNSAEIA

-254 NGDFNAENF
+254 NADFNEENF
-263 PKLRCCWFCGER
+263 PRLRCCWFCGER

-302 TCAVCSAVIT
+302 TCAVCSAMIT

-345 TSVFGGYIGAA
+345 ASVFGGYIGAA

-383 GRIKYKGYRIEL
+383 GRTKYKGYRIEL
-395 GDIEANILAIDG
+395 GDIEANILAIGG

-439 TLRTALKYALPEY
+439 TLRTALKSALPEY

-473 RRLLEH
+473 RRLLEY

>member
-10 QYAAKTAYICGEK
+10 QYAAKAAYICGEK
-23 RLTYAKLYEKAER
+23 RLTYAKLYKKAER
-36 VAAVLK
+36 IAAVLK

-59 IISILACIMAH
+59 IISILACIMAR

-76 EDNLPQARIEA
+76 EDNLPQARIA
-87 AVKQA
+87 AAIRQA
-92 GCTLVLKNGSAC
+92 ECTLVLKNGSAC
-104 PDCCIPCSTL
+104 PDCGIPCSSL
-114 AELEHTP
+114 AELEHATKKP
-121 DKAACGGA
+121 ADG
-129 QNAKMPTEQE
+129 
-139 NNGAQ
+139 GAQ

-159 PKGVPISYANLENFI
+159 PKGVPISYANLGNFT
-174 RWICSNSTFA
+174 RWICSDEVLSG
-184 KFEHAAVF
+184 FEHPVVLS
-192 CPASFGFDLSVAGIY
+192 PASFGFDLSVAGIY
-207 YTLANG
+207 YALSAG
-213 GTLITVS
+213 GTIVTVS
-220 REEQKSFDGIFT
+220 REEQKSFDGIFA
-232 ALQKSSAEIA
+232 ALQKNSAEIA

-254 NGDFNAENF
+254 NADFNEENF
-263 PKLRCCWFCGER
+263 PRLRCCWFCGER

-302 TCAVCSAVIT
+302 TCAVCSAMIT

-370 IRGGKLYCTGRAD
+370 ICGGKLYCTGRAD

-395 GDIEANILAIDG
+395 GDIEANILAVGG

-439 TLRTALKYALPEY
+439 TLRTALKSALPEY